1 MTLKDKIAIITGASR
16 GIGKAI
22 AKKFLG
28 DGANVVI
35 CSRNI
40 EAISRVAEELQ
51 EGQDGKMA
59 RRQDGKEFY
68 NPLAP
73 LPSCPPAE
81 MCGSLTPEPTAQVDE
96 KKVVRAFQADISKK
110 EDVFTLI
117 DFTLK
122 EFDRI
127 DILVNNAGITRDAL
141 LVRMKDSDWDDVI
154 QTNLTGTAYCMR
166 AVARQM
172 MKQRSGRIINISSV
186 IGIVGNSGQANY
198 AAAKAGIIGLTKS
211 AAKELGRRNITV
223 NAVAPGFIITEMT
236 ENLSQEDKESMM
248 DSIPLQRFGTP
259 EDVAEVVAFLASD
272 SANYITGQVI
282 QVDGGMAM

>member
-22 AKKFLG
+22 AKKFLEE
-28 DGANVVI
+28 GAHVVI

-40 EAISRVAEELQ
+40 DVISRVAEELQ
-51 EGQDGKMA
+51 EGQD
-59 RRQDGKEFY
+59 
-68 NPLAP
+68 
-73 LPSCPPAE
+73 E
-81 MCGSLTPEPTAQVDE
+81 MCGSLIPAPTAQAGA
-96 KKVVRAFQADISKK
+96 KKTVIATQADISKK
-110 EDVFTLI
+110 EEVLALI
-117 DFTLK
+117 DFTVK
-122 EFDRI
+122 EFERI

-141 LVRMKDSDWDDVI
+141 LMRMKDSDWDDVI

-166 AVARQM
+166 AVTRQM

-186 IGIVGNSGQANY
+186 IGLVGNSGQANY

-236 ENLSQEDKESMM
+236 ENLSQQDKEKIM
-248 DSIPLQRFGTP
+248 DSLSLQRFGKP

-272 SANYITGQVI
+272 AANYITGQVI

>member
-1 MTLKDKIAIITGASR
+1 MKLKDKIAIVTGASR

-22 AKKFLG
+22 ARKFLQE
-28 DGANVVI
+28 GAKVVI

-40 EAISRVAEELQ
+40 ETISRVAEELQ
-51 EGQDGKMA
+51 EFSD
-59 RRQDGKEFY
+59 
-68 NPLAP
+68 N
-73 LPSCPPAE
+73 
-81 MCGSLTPEPTAQVDE
+81 E
-96 KKVVRAFQADISKK
+96 KSVRATVADISKK
-110 EDVFTLI
+110 DDVLALI

-122 EFDRI
+122 KFNRI

-154 QTNLTGTAYCMR
+154 QTNLTGTAYCVR

-186 IGIVGNSGQANY
+186 IGLVGNSGQANY
-198 AAAKAGIIGLTKS
+198 AAAKAGVIGLTKS
-211 AAKELGRRNITV
+211 AAKELGRRGITV
-223 NAVAPGFIITEMT
+223 NAVAPGFITTEMT
-236 ENLSQEDKESMM
+236 ANLSPQDKQKMM
-248 DSIPLQRFGTP
+248 DSVPLQRFGTP
-259 EDVAEVVAFLASD
+259 EDVAAIVAFLASD